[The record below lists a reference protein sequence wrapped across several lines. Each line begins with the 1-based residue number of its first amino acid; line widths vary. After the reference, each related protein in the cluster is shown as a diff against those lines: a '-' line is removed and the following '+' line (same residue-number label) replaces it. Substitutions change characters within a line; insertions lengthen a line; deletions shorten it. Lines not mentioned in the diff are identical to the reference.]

1 MGWFWIALGGCLACI
16 GWDALGALVTRRLT
30 SREAAER
37 VYGPGAPEPSEFAER
52 YVRTRMLVQGSS
64 LAQLISIVFSV
75 AGLVA
80 IVFGVMLLL
89 E

>member
-1 MGWFWIALGGCLACI
+1 M
-16 GWDALGALVTRRLT
+16 V
-30 SREAAER
+30 
-37 VYGPGAPEPSEFAER
+37 
-52 YVRTRMLVQGSS
+52 VQGSS

-75 AGLVA
+75 AGLAA